1 MAIAFKHTGSLI
13 DLTSVDTNPDAAP
26 MSTPRQ
32 GGFTLRNRFGAG
44 LADWLAASQVTGAS
58 SAIADAPVAVMNVPP
73 RTVVNGLSLYSV
85 PGESAPDVN
94 TTLAPGS
101 CSLSD
106 SDYVY
111 TITFYAQPILKKT
124 VSSGVT
130 TDTYA
135 DASSATATM
144 GTINL
149 AKALS
154 ASSLVKNSI
163 LGTAPIA
170 IPAVESSAT
179 TPYLAVLPLVIDP
192 SASNAVDAG
201 SYFIPRYFPHG
212 GRILCQL
219 GGTVADED
227 AEVNATTVTNSGV
240 WEMKA
245 KCDYVPE

>member
-13 DLTSVDTNPDAAP
+13 DLTSVATNPDAAP

-44 LADWLAASQVTGAS
+44 LADWLAASAVTGAS
-58 SAIADAPVAVMNVPP
+58 SAIADAPVAVLDVPD
-73 RTVVNGLSLYSV
+73 RTMVTGLSLFSV
-85 PGESAPDVN
+85 PGEDAPDVN
-94 TTLAPGS
+94 ATLAPGS

-106 SDYVY
+106 SDYVF
-111 TITFYAQPILKKT
+111 TVTFYAQNIMKKT
-124 VSSGVT
+124 VASGVT
-130 TDTYA
+130 TATYNS
-135 DASSATATM
+135 ASSATATM

-154 ASSLVKNSI
+154 SGSLIKNSI

-170 IPAVESSAT
+170 IPAVASSAT
-179 TPYLAVLPLVIDP
+179 TPYLGVLPLVIDP

-212 GRILCQL
+212 GRVLCQL
-219 GGTVADED
+219 GGTVADVD
-227 AEVNATTVTNSGV
+227 AEVNALTVTNSGV

-245 KCDYVPE
+245 NCEYVPE